1 MGASLGLTVGFL
13 FGTLSALG
21 PQNKGKRIQLIAQQ
35 SIQLGGV
42 FGLFLAAGTVIRGG
56 C

>member
-1 MGASLGLTVGFL
+1 
-13 FGTLSALG
+13 
-21 PQNKGKRIQLIAQQ
+21 LIAQQ

-56 C
+56 CWTNSYDLRL